1 VQKIN
6 GMGLSIANY
15 GRSKPLRA
23 KQGATSGYI
32 YLDGNREVSRSSLAG
47 RPLAPEPIPPFLRH
61 IPAFRRMAIPIKDTP
76 VLTGKDARDFDKWLK
91 SNEVKKITPDEYRRI
106 QDAAKKFSFDV
117 QDGVLC
123 GECYEPSN

>member
-15 GRSKPLRA
+15 GRNKPLRA
-23 KQGATSGYI
+23 KQGAASGYSNM
-32 YLDGNREVSRSSLAG
+32 DDNREVSRGSLAA
-47 RPLAPEPIPPFLRH
+47 RSAPDAKPPFLKH
-61 IPAFRRMAIPIKDTP
+61 IPEFRRMAIPIKDTP

-91 SNEVKKITPDEYRRI
+91 SNEAKKITPDEYRRI

-123 GECYEPSN
+123 GGCYEPSN